1 MARKK
6 TTTALWCISSIIF
19 LLIFQ
24 AIPAEAISRGIMA
37 EAIIESL
44 AIPRWTGEE
53 HFSDVPENHPAFP
66 AVETARA
73 YGIIFPGERFHPDLE
88 ATRMEAL
95 LFAFKAM
102 GWSHEARLI
111 NFLVPKNNP
120 QIPEYMIPYLT
131 LGKACTPCAPE
142 VFLSDPLENLN
153 PQDLQELKDWLI
165 QCRRSISWDQTFH
178 GEYASLRVC
187 REKIGTPPSSW
198 AIFIKE
204 FQDKENALSLQ
215 KNLSEQGLS
224 AFMANTEC
232 AYAVYVGPYTNYVK
246 AWEVLARIPA
256 DLAGQV
262 VPYSE
267 QGGNPL
273 FWAAIQI
280 KDEQSP
286 FIVTAHSLGKY
297 ILPLSQMNKELKAEG
312 AINGGF
318 FTKGKPIGTLL
329 INGIPLFPSYER
341 RSAVGWTAKGKA
353 LFGSGEFRA
362 VLRKNDRIAPIG
374 SLNTFPSQNGLALF
388 SPEAGALPRPL
399 QSDAEAFLLQ
409 QGAVKKLN
417 RGDKARRIVPEG
429 HVLLAARGYGI
440 QIVNSLLEHG
450 NPLSIEVQWRD
461 SAMREAIFALQGGP
475 MLLLDGQLQ
484 TKNEGFSKGFRE
496 RRHPRTLVGTDGKAL
511 WWIVVDGRDPWHSNG
526 VTLMEA
532 SQLAHNLGL
541 STVLNLDGGGSSQL
555 LWKGE
560 IVNAIPGGKE
570 RPLPYG
576 IFFGSRE

>member
-1 MARKK
+1 
-6 TTTALWCISSIIF
+6 
-19 LLIFQ
+19 
-24 AIPAEAISRGIMA
+24 MA

-224 AFMANTEC
+224 AFMANTQC
-232 AYAVYVGPYTNYVK
+232 A
-246 AWEVLARIPA
+246 
-256 DLAGQV
+256 
-262 VPYSE
+262 
-267 QGGNPL
+267 
-273 FWAAIQI
+273 
-280 KDEQSP
+280 
-286 FIVTAHSLGKY
+286 
-297 ILPLSQMNKELKAEG
+297 
-312 AINGGF
+312 
-318 FTKGKPIGTLL
+318 
-329 INGIPLFPSYER
+329 
-341 RSAVGWTAKGKA
+341 
-353 LFGSGEFRA
+353 
-362 VLRKNDRIAPIG
+362 
-374 SLNTFPSQNGLALF
+374 
-388 SPEAGALPRPL
+388 
-399 QSDAEAFLLQ
+399 
-409 QGAVKKLN
+409 
-417 RGDKARRIVPEG
+417 
-429 HVLLAARGYGI
+429 
-440 QIVNSLLEHG
+440 
-450 NPLSIEVQWRD
+450 
-461 SAMREAIFALQGGP
+461 
-475 MLLLDGQLQ
+475 
-484 TKNEGFSKGFRE
+484 
-496 RRHPRTLVGTDGKAL
+496 
-511 WWIVVDGRDPWHSNG
+511 
-526 VTLMEA
+526 
-532 SQLAHNLGL
+532 
-541 STVLNLDGGGSSQL
+541 
-555 LWKGE
+555 
-560 IVNAIPGGKE
+560 
-570 RPLPYG
+570 
-576 IFFGSRE
+576 